1 MATRW
6 LVPSQW
12 TVEKEFGVQ
21 FYLSAKVSPPEV
33 QLQQLYLI
41 VNPDFISWN

>member
-6 LVPSQW
+6 LVASPW
-12 TVEKEFGVQ
+12 TVEKEFGVHL
-21 FYLSAKVSPPEV
+21 YLSAKVSPLKF